1 MMCIFFIL
9 LSCYLVT
16 LCPPFFFLLQVVNWV
31 DCAGIGE
38 KKASQLRH
46 VFYDPIRVTESSLEV
61 ESEDKEDVENR
72 EYAEDK
78 EDA

>member
-1 MMCIFFIL
+1 MMCIFFYLFIL
-9 LSCYLVT
+9 LPSAL
-16 LCPPFFFLLQVVNWV
+16 PFFFLQVVNWV